1 MTQDAARIMREM
13 FEAAIAS
20 AQPSRCVPPHLP
32 SPTEVKGRLVVIGAG
47 KASAAMARAVED
59 HYQGPLTGLVV
70 TRYGYNVPC
79 QQIEIVEAA
88 HPVPDQAGLQAA
100 ERMLAL
106 ASSLTADDVVLCLI
120 SGGGSSL
127 LPLPLPGLALQDKQ
141 DVNRALL
148 ASGASISEMNTVRRH
163 LSGIKGGRLAAA
175 CHPARVI
182 TLVLS
187 DVPGDQPMDIA
198 SGPTVGDPTTCADAL
213 EIVRRYGIPL
223 SANVR
228 AVLESGR
235 GESVKPDDPRLAGI
249 ATRMIAAPQQALE
262 VAAEVARRHGYAP
275 HILSDAIEGE
285 ARDVAKVLA
294 ALALQVAERGQPF
307 TAPCAILSGGETTVT
322 LRGKG
327 RGGRNV
333 ECLLSLA
340 IAVHGHA
347 RIHALMGDT
356 DGVDGMEEIAGGQA
370 GPDTLARAFAQGIN
384 PRRSLD
390 NNDGHGFFEALG
402 DSVITG
408 PTLTNVN
415 DFRVI
420 LIDA

>member
-1 MTQDAARIMREM
+1 MTPDAARLMREM

-20 AQPSRCVPPHLP
+20 AQPARCVPPHLP

-59 HYQGPLTGLVV
+59 RYGGPLTGLVV

-79 QQIEIVEAA
+79 QKIEIALAA
-88 HPVPDQAGLQAA
+88 HPVPDDAGLHAA
-100 ERMLAL
+100 QRMIEL
-106 ASSLTADDVVLCLI
+106 ASGLTPDDVVLCLI

-127 LPLPLPGLALQDKQ
+127 LPLPLPGLTLADKQ
-141 DVNRALL
+141 AVNRALL
-148 ASGASISEMNTVRRH
+148 ASGASIGEMNTVRRH
-163 LSGIKGGRLAAA
+163 LSAIKGGRLAAA

-213 EIVRRYGIPL
+213 EIVQRYGIELP
-223 SANVR
+223 ARVR
-228 AVLESGR
+228 AVLDSGA
-235 GESVKPDDPRLAGI
+235 GESVKPGDPRLAGI
-249 ATRMIAAPQQALE
+249 ETRVVAAPQQALE
-262 VAAEVARRHGYAP
+262 AAAEVAKKHGYTT

-285 ARDVAKVLA
+285 ARDVGKVLA

-307 TAPCAILSGGETTVT
+307 KPPCAILSGGETTVT

-340 IAVHGHA
+340 IEVRGHA

-356 DGVDGMEEIAGGQA
+356 DGVDGMEEIAGAHA
-370 GPDTLARAFAQGIN
+370 GPTTLARAFAQGIN